1 MVRVEFQM
9 KALDWALLGA
19 LSLLWGSSFFWTT
32 LALQAVT
39 PTWIV
44 AARLILAAVL
54 LLVYLKATGR
64 RLPHRMADWR
74 ALALLGLLSNFIP
87 FTAYT
92 LSQVYID
99 SAMAAVLNAFTPLS
113 VLVLS
118 QIFSL
123 EDRMTWSN
131 TTGSLLGIG
140 GVGLMMLPSFQGQ
153 GWGQAIGVGFALL
166 AALFYAIGSLYA
178 RRHTRLEP
186 PVMAAGMLL
195 FAALYALPVAL
206 LSSGGLPPLPP
217 VPLMGALVM
226 LGLFST
232 ALAYLLFFTL
242 LGRVGSANS
251 STVSLLL
258 PVTAM
263 LLGVLVLGERFT
275 ILNLAAMLLVF
286 AGLVFIDG
294 RVPRWLV
301 GRLRP
306 RRARQQG

>member
-1 MVRVEFQM
+1 MFRVEFRM
-9 KALDWALLGA
+9 GALDWAILGV

-32 LALQAVT
+32 LALQAVA
-39 PTWIV
+39 PAWIV
-44 AARLILAAVL
+44 AARLIMAAL
-54 LLVYLKATGR
+54 FLLVYLKATGR
-64 RLPHRMADWR
+64 RLPTHLADWR
-74 ALALLGLLSNFIP
+74 ALATMGLLSNFIP

-92 LSQVYID
+92 VSQIYID

-131 TTGSLLGIG
+131 TIGSLLGIS
-140 GVGLMMLPSFQGQ
+140 GVGLMMLPSLQGQ
-153 GWGQAIGVGFALL
+153 GWAQAIGVGFALI
-166 AALFYAIGSLYA
+166 AALFYAIGSLFA

-186 PVMAAGMLL
+186 PVMATGMLC

-206 LSSGGLPPLPP
+206 LSSGGLPVVPPLPL
-217 VPLMGALVM
+217 VGALVM

-232 ALAYLLFFTL
+232 AIAYLLFFTL
-242 LGRVGSANS
+242 LGRVGPANS
-251 STVSLLL
+251 STVALLL

-275 ILNLAAMLLVF
+275 TLNMLAMALVF
-286 AGLVFIDG
+286 AGLIFIDG
-294 RVPRWLV
+294 KTPRWLV
-301 GRLRP
+301 KRLFRP
-306 RRARQQG
+306 AVAG